1 MQGGKNRKNF
11 FLKTLVY
18 VPAMVLKTTTTQVNR
33 KVGNSTPP
41 SALHWITRGL
51 LPPCKIKSRYDYDY
65 PFPQICE
72 NAHKLINLGDS
83 ASF

>member
-41 SALHWITRGL
+41 SALPKLEPIVNKICIGL
-51 LPPCKIKSRYDYDY
+51 LADFY
-65 PFPQICE
+65 PH
-72 NAHKLINLGDS
+72 AKLNHDTITPSPKYAKMRINS
-83 ASF
+83 